1 MLESLISLL
10 KYQKINIYIV
20 ENIFITFFKI
30 KVFDP
35 GIGIGIGCNKNPV
48 SVSVK
53 IIPIPHL

>member
-1 MLESLISLL
+1 ML

-30 KVFDP
+30 MVFEP
-35 GIGIGIGCNKNPV
+35 GIGIGCNKNPV